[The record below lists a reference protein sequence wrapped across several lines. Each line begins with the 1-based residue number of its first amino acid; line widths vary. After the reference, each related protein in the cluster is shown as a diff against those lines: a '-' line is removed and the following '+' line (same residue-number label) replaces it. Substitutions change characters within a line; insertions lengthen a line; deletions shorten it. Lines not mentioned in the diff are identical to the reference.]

1 MSIDTDRSRPLT
13 ASQPTD
19 WKRSFSAFAGIFIL
33 GAALLLAVAV
43 LTGLLADPSS
53 QFLWASVVSDWALVS
68 TSHVT
73 WSAPVLIATAGA
85 LTTLSNSSLGDDEK
99 LRDALTV
106 AAHVMGVGAALWV
119 TTALVS
125 MVVPG
130 TPEVWAAR
138 QQLWGV
144 ILIVGPVAIG
154 AGLAAGRFP
163 RISPEA
169 QLASG
174 EKNLRD
180 LDAQLSDMR
189 RRANPEWSMLRARSV
204 AWIPPIA
211 VGASCVISLIVLM
224 SVQGVTRPQVF
235 AGWIASVLALL
246 SFWAAPI
253 CLCRVLWAQ
262 PLGALWR
269 RDEPTAKRKLTALG
283 GAALIVLALWAAAA
297 LALCVAMIVLILI
310 DPGSYILL
318 DRLGYVAILGGGL
331 IALTVALLLHRQN
344 RNAWA
349 TIGYLRRAR
358 FRDGYIAQIE
368 QAQAELDRRRREER
382 SHALIPRVWD
392 ALRRRRA

>member
-1 MSIDTDRSRPLT
+1 MSIDTNRSRPLA

-19 WKRSFSAFAGIFIL
+19 WKRSFGAFASIFIL
-33 GAALLLAVAV
+33 GAAALLAAAV
-43 LTGLLADPSS
+43 ITGLRADPSS
-53 QFLWASVVSDWALVS
+53 QFSWASVVSDWALVS
-68 TSHVT
+68 TSHLT

-130 TPEVWAAR
+130 TTEVWAAR

-144 ILIVGPVAIG
+144 ILIVGPVAVG

-169 QLASG
+169 RLASG

-189 RRANPEWSMLRARSV
+189 HRANPGWSMLRARSV
-204 AWIPPIA
+204 AWLPPIA

-224 SVQGVTRPQVF
+224 SAQGVTEPRVF
-235 AGWIASVLALL
+235 TGWIASVLALL

-253 CLCRVLWAQ
+253 CFFRVLWSQ

-269 RDEPTAKRKLTALG
+269 RDEPTARRKPTVWGCASLVVLAAWAS
-283 GAALIVLALWAAAA
+283 AALTLCAA
-297 LALCVAMIVLILI
+297 VIVLILS
-310 DPGSYILL
+310 DPGPYELP
-318 DRLGYVAILGGGL
+318 DRLAYVAVVGGGP
-331 IALTVALLLHRQN
+331 IAVTVALMLHRQ
-344 RNAWA
+344 RRSAWA

-368 QAQAELDRRRREER
+368 QARAELDQRRREQR
-382 SHALIPRVWD
+382 SRALIPRVWD
-392 ALRRRRA
+392 AFRRRPV

>member
-1 MSIDTDRSRPLT
+1 MSIDTNRSRPLA

-19 WKRSFSAFAGIFIL
+19 WKRSFGAFASIFIL
-33 GAALLLAVAV
+33 GAAALLAAAV
-43 LTGLLADPSS
+43 ITGLRADPSS
-53 QFLWASVVSDWALVS
+53 QFSWASVVSDWALVS
-68 TSHVT
+68 TSHLT

-130 TPEVWAAR
+130 TTEVWAAR

-144 ILIVGPVAIG
+144 ILIVGPVAVG

-169 QLASG
+169 RLASG

-189 RRANPEWSMLRARSV
+189 HRANPGWSMLRARSV
-204 AWIPPIA
+204 AWLPPIA

-224 SVQGVTRPQVF
+224 SAQGVTEPRVF
-235 AGWIASVLALL
+235 TGWIASVLALL
-246 SFWAAPI
+246 SIWAAPI
-253 CLCRVLWAQ
+253 CFFRVLWSQ

-269 RDEPTAKRKLTALG
+269 RDEPTARRKPTVWGCASLVVLAAWAS
-283 GAALIVLALWAAAA
+283 AALTLCAA
-297 LALCVAMIVLILI
+297 VIVLILS
-310 DPGSYILL
+310 DPGPYELP
-318 DRLGYVAILGGGL
+318 DRLAYVAVVGGGP
-331 IALTVALLLHRQN
+331 IAVTVALMLHRQ
-344 RNAWA
+344 RRSAWA

-368 QAQAELDRRRREER
+368 QARAELDQRRREQR
-382 SHALIPRVWD
+382 SRALIPRVWD
-392 ALRRRRA
+392 AFRRRPV

>member
-1 MSIDTDRSRPLT
+1 MSIDTDRSRSLT

-19 WKRSFSAFAGIFIL
+19 WKRSFAAFASIFIL
-33 GAALLLAVAV
+33 GAAALLSVAV
-43 LTGLLADPSS
+43 ITGLLADSSS
-53 QFLWASVVSDWALVS
+53 QLLWASVVSDWALVS

-85 LTTLSNSSLGDDEK
+85 LTTLSNSSLGNDEQ

-106 AAHVMGVGAALWV
+106 AAHVLGVGAALWV

-163 RISPEA
+163 RVSPEA

-180 LDAQLSDMR
+180 LDAQLDDMR
-189 RRANPEWSMLRARSV
+189 QHANAEWSMSRARSV
-204 AWIPPIA
+204 AWLPPIA
-211 VGASCVISLIVLM
+211 VGASCVTALIVLL
-224 SVQGVTRPQVF
+224 SAEGVTQPRVF
-235 AGWIASVLALL
+235 ATWISAVIALL
-246 SFWAAPI
+246 LFWAAPVG
-253 CLCRVLWAQ
+253 LLRVLWAQ
-262 PLGALWR
+262 PLGGLWR
-269 RDEPTAKRKLTALG
+269 RDEPTGERRPTAWGSATLV
-283 GAALIVLALWAAAA
+283 ALILWASAA
-297 LALCVAMIVLILI
+297 LALCIVVIVLVLTA
-310 DPGSYILL
+310 PAPYGMP
-318 DRLGYVAILGGGL
+318 DRLAYAAVFGGGPTAMTL
-331 IALTVALLLHRQN
+331 ALLLRRGG

-358 FRDGYIAQIE
+358 FRAVYITQIE
-368 QAQAELDRRRREER
+368 QARAELNRRRREAR
-382 SHALIPRVWD
+382 SRAPILRAWD
-392 ALRRRRA
+392 ALRGRKA

>member
-1 MSIDTDRSRPLT
+1 MSIDTNRSRPLA

-19 WKRSFSAFAGIFIL
+19 WKRSFGAFASIFIL
-33 GAALLLAVAV
+33 GAAALLAAAV
-43 LTGLLADPSS
+43 ITGLRADPSS
-53 QFLWASVVSDWALVS
+53 QFSWASVVSDWALVS
-68 TSHVT
+68 TSHLT

-130 TPEVWAAR
+130 TTEVWAAR

-144 ILIVGPVAIG
+144 ILIVGPVAVG

-169 QLASG
+169 RLASG

-189 RRANPEWSMLRARSV
+189 HRANPGWSMLRARSV
-204 AWIPPIA
+204 AWLPPIA

-224 SVQGVTRPQVF
+224 SAQGVTEPRVF
-235 AGWIASVLALL
+235 TGWIASVLALL

-253 CLCRVLWAQ
+253 CFFRVLWSQ

-269 RDEPTAKRKLTALG
+269 RDEPTARRKPTVWGCASLVVLAAWAS
-283 GAALIVLALWAAAA
+283 AALTLCAA
-297 LALCVAMIVLILI
+297 VIVLILS
-310 DPGSYILL
+310 DPGPYELP
-318 DRLGYVAILGGGL
+318 DRLAYVAVVGGGP
-331 IALTVALLLHRQN
+331 IAVTVALMLHRQ
-344 RNAWA
+344 RRSAWA

-368 QAQAELDRRRREER
+368 QARAELDQRRREQR
-382 SHALIPRVWD
+382 SRALIPRAWD
-392 ALRRRRA
+392 AFRRRPV